1 MLPGMRHATTPEC
14 PNCKRLAA
22 RVAEL
27 EARIGLLEKNSSN
40 SHKPPSSDIV
50 KPKKPKAAKGKRRIG
65 AQPGHPKHQR
75 KPFGPEELDATYQYT
90 LQQCP
95 DCGGR
100 LKRAQRRPR
109 TVQQVEVIERPIRIT
124 EHRAPAYWCPHCRAL
139 RWAPLPPP
147 VAKGGLAGVRLT
159 ALVAYLKGGAH
170 ASYSTIQ
177 HFLCDVMKV
186 KLSRGQ
192 LVRLVGKA
200 RARPWRL
207 RMRSCWAGRPSNR
220 N

>member
-1 MLPGMRHATTPEC
+1 MLSSPALAHQPAMEECTGFCPAPLRMLPGMRNATTPEC

-50 KPKKPKAAKGKRRIG
+50 KPKRPKAAKGKRRIG

-75 KPFGPEELDATYQYT
+75 EPFGPEELDATCQYT

-100 LKRAQRRPR
+100 LKRAQRR
-109 TVQQVEVIERPIRIT
+109 
-124 EHRAPAYWCPHCRAL
+124 CRV
-139 RWAPLPPP
+139 RSP
-147 VAKGGLAGVRLT
+147 KAGW
-159 ALVAYLKGGAH
+159 LVCA
-170 ASYSTIQ
+170 
-177 HFLCDVMKV
+177 
-186 KLSRGQ
+186 
-192 LVRLVGKA
+192 
-200 RARPWRL
+200 
-207 RMRSCWAGRPSNR
+207 
-220 N
+220 

>member
-1 MLPGMRHATTPEC
+1 MLPGMRNATTPEC

-75 KPFGPEELDATYQYT
+75 KPFGPEELDAAYQYT

-100 LKRAQRRPR
+100 LKRARCRDGIDVNLNIDSQKVCRIRRSGSC
-109 TVQQVEVIERPIRIT
+109 T
-124 EHRAPAYWCPHCRAL
+124 A
-139 RWAPLPPP
+139 
-147 VAKGGLAGVRLT
+147 GGR
-159 ALVAYLKGGAH
+159 Y
-170 ASYSTIQ
+170 
-177 HFLCDVMKV
+177 
-186 KLSRGQ
+186 
-192 LVRLVGKA
+192 VGKNFGTLSSK
-200 RARPWRL
+200 PVSSEIPIL
-207 RMRSCWAGRPSNR
+207 
-220 N
+220 